1 MFSEISLS
9 KRRIEKDLS
18 QVEIAEMLSIN
29 KSSYSSWES
38 GRAKP
43 NQKNL
48 EELAKILDDDV
59 TNFESEY
66 NIVNN
71 FLQLTTANQQ
81 KAEDYVEE
89 LLQPQ

>member
-1 MFSEISLS
+1 MFSEISLK
-9 KRRIEKDLS
+9 KRRLEKDLS
-18 QVEIAEMLSIN
+18 QVKIAEILNIN
-29 KSSYSSWES
+29 KSSYRSWES
-38 GRAKP
+38 GRANP